1 MPSESPLAALHAAAE
16 AVRQQLQVNTFDA
29 AAVQRLTDFIEA
41 QRATIQPADREGVVM
56 ALGCFLGQCL
66 VDTYRGEWAAGPDGS
81 TGVGLA
87 GKLFFN
93 PFYLVSEQLTKGRE
107 QSVAGFFAGIPARL
121 ATTGQRKS
129 WIK

>member
-16 AVRQQLQVNTFDA
+16 AVRQQLQVNAFDA
-29 AAVQRLTDFIEA
+29 PAVQRLTDFIEA
-41 QRATIQPADREGVVM
+41 QRATIQPAEREGVVM

-66 VDTYRGEWAAGPDGS
+66 VDTYQGEWAAGPDGS